1 MNASLHSVCRRR
13 ALYCRV
19 VDTRSRAQCH
29 LPAKSTGARLG
40 LLLVQAQRSEAEGTL
55 VEEELAE
62 PMSPAV
68 EEDVDPDAV
77 DDTSTEPRSARCCL
91 RNIKTCT
98 RSSSVSWR
106 ARVRNRFL
114 RRSAFRRSFASCFFW
129 LRNSACFFFI
139 LPIAAVNASSGKALL
154 IVPVVNAKPAIAPAA
169 AAASETS
176 VPAFTGPAAASPT
189 GAATE
194 TISSPSAAPCVPW
207 SSMPELLADMLATG
221 VGYSKQMG

>member
-1 MNASLHSVCRRR
+1 MQVCIMF
-13 ALYCRV
+13 AGAGLCIAGLWTRV
-19 VDTRSRAQCH
+19 RVHNVTCLQ
-29 LPAKSTGARLG
+29 KSTGAGLG

-62 PMSPAV
+62 PMSPAA

-77 DDTSTEPRSARCCL
+77 DDTSTELRSARCCF
-91 RNIKTCT
+91 RNIKICT

>member
-1 MNASLHSVCRRR
+1 MQ
-13 ALYCRV
+13 
-19 VDTRSRAQCH
+19 AQGSAIQERGH
-29 LPAKSTGARLG
+29 TFGSAVPVAAQPTGAGLG
-40 LLLVQAQRSEAEGTL
+40 FCLLQAQGSESRRTPD
-55 VEEELAE
+55 EEELAE
-62 PMSPAV
+62 PTSP
-68 EEDVDPDAV
+68 EEDEVAPDAV
-77 DDTSTEPRSARCCL
+77 DDTSPELRSSRCFL

-129 LRNSACFFFI
+129 LRNSVCFFFI

-169 AAASETS
+169 VAASEKS